1 MRGGLMLAAGLAAG
15 LLGGVA
21 SGQEAPVKLGAVLPF
36 SGGLELFGGQARLGI
51 DLAVKEINDG
61 GGIQGRPVEVIYE
74 DNQTD
79 PRTSVE
85 RATKLTRGDG
95 VIAVLGPITSNARDA
110 MLPTMERAKVPLL
123 YATNYEGG
131 ACSRYVFAF
140 NSVPNQELA
149 ELVPYLA
156 ENRGRKFFMFGADY
170 VWPQKMFE
178 TAATLVA
185 EAGGEVV
192 GTEFT
197 PWGVTEF
204 APVVRR
210 IEESGADVLLFALPG
225 ADGITFIRQAEDFGL
240 LEHVTVG
247 FLGFSE
253 DYLGAFGEG
262 KAQDMWVTVPFAAAD
277 PSEGVQ
283 YFTGRLA
290 EMAGPDVVASHYTMT
305 HYNAVIA
312 VAEALEG
319 AETID
324 AEALVDGLEGLEIE
338 TPTGLL
344 SIGAE
349 DHHVT
354 MEMLLAHT
362 VGDGLEVVDRLGR
375 IAPEA
380 GCN

>member
-140 NSVPNQELA
+140 NSVPNTSPPA
-149 ELVPYLA
+149 SATSV
-156 ENRGRKFFMFGADY
+156 
-170 VWPQKMFE
+170 
-178 TAATLVA
+178 AAVSNIFCGQT
-185 EAGGEVV
+185 
-192 GTEFT
+192 
-197 PWGVTEF
+197 
-204 APVVRR
+204 
-210 IEESGADVLLFALPG
+210 
-225 ADGITFIRQAEDFGL
+225 
-240 LEHVTVG
+240 
-247 FLGFSE
+247 
-253 DYLGAFGEG
+253 
-262 KAQDMWVTVPFAAAD
+262 
-277 PSEGVQ
+277 
-283 YFTGRLA
+283 
-290 EMAGPDVVASHYTMT
+290 
-305 HYNAVIA
+305 
-312 VAEALEG
+312 
-319 AETID
+319 
-324 AEALVDGLEGLEIE
+324 
-338 TPTGLL
+338 
-344 SIGAE
+344 
-349 DHHVT
+349 
-354 MEMLLAHT
+354 
-362 VGDGLEVVDRLGR
+362 
-375 IAPEA
+375 
-380 GCN
+380 